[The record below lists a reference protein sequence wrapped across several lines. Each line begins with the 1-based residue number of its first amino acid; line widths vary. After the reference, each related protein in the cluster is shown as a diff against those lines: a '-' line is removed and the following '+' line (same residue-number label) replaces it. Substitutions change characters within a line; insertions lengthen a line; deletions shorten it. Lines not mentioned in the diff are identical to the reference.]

1 MQTLSS
7 ILAARAR
14 SEGQRTA
21 YTFVT
26 SATDPG
32 VCLSYQQLHDR
43 SLQIARVVRSMVEP
57 GERALLLYP
66 AGLPFIEA
74 FFACLAVKVIAV
86 PVSLPR
92 RRSPAAKIAAIVR
105 DAQPALV
112 LTLAT
117 YRPSLR
123 DWGLE
128 HLPCLATDE
137 LREPAEPVADSP
149 IHGDQEPGAAA
160 FLQYTSGSTGAP
172 KGVMV
177 SHGNLSH
184 NSACIQAAFQLD
196 AASVSVCWL
205 PHYHDM
211 GLIDGILQ
219 PLYSGFHGVLLAPET
234 FSKRPA
240 IWLQL
245 IDRFS
250 ATHSGGPNSAY
261 EQCIHRIPPQALD
274 GVDLSSWRSAY
285 CGAEP
290 VRADTL
296 EAFTH
301 KFQPFGF
308 KAGALYPCYGMA
320 EATLMIS
327 GGQLG
332 QPPTVASLEMPT
344 RQLVACG
351 HPRLDSE
358 VLIVDP
364 ETLCPC
370 TPGQVGEIWTAG
382 PSVALGY
389 WQQEAL
395 SRQTFKAKPSTGE
408 PTAAYLRT
416 GDLGFLRDGQLYIA
430 GRLKELI
437 IVHGQNH
444 HPQDLE
450 ATIQRS
456 HQALS
461 ADRGAAF
468 ATGFDSQEQVVVVQ
482 EVKRSHLAALPQ
494 DAIFSAMR
502 EAVALE
508 HGVSLAEIVLIRP
521 ATLPLTSSG
530 KIQRRLCR
538 ELYQQGALAIV
549 ARWGN

>member
-1 MQTLSS
+1 MQTLCA

-14 SEGQRTA
+14 SEGQQTA

-26 SATDPG
+26 SSTDPG
-32 VCLSYQQLHDR
+32 VCLSYQQLHDH

-57 GERALLLYP
+57 GERALMLYP
-66 AGLPFIEA
+66 AGLPFVGA
-74 FFACLAVKVIAV
+74 FFACLAAKVIAV

-92 RRSPAAKIAAIVR
+92 RRYAAKIAAIVR

-112 LTLAT
+112 LTLAA
-117 YRPSLR
+117 YRQALH
-123 DWGLE
+123 DCGLAQ
-128 HLPCLATDE
+128 LPCLATDE
-137 LREPAEPVADSP
+137 LPEPAGSTTDPP
-149 IHGDQEPGAAA
+149 IHGDQKLDAVA

-234 FSKRPA
+234 FGKRPA
-240 IWLQL
+240 VWLQL
-245 IDRFS
+245 IHRFA

-261 EQCIHRIPPQALD
+261 EQCSQRITPQALE
-274 GVDLSSWRSAY
+274 GIDLSSWRSAY

-296 EAFTH
+296 ANFSRR
-301 KFQPFGF
+301 FQAFGF
-308 KAGALYPCYGMA
+308 GAGALYPCYGMA
-320 EATLMIS
+320 ESTLMIS

-332 QPPTVASLEMPT
+332 QPSTVLSLERPT

-351 HPRLDSE
+351 HAWLGSE
-358 VLIVDP
+358 LLIVDP

-370 TPGQVGEIWTAG
+370 APGQIGEIWTAG
-382 PSVALGY
+382 PSVAQGY

-395 SRQTFKAKPSTGE
+395 NRQTFQAIPNTGGHIS
-408 PTAAYLRT
+408 YLRT
-416 GDLGFLRDGQLYIA
+416 GDLGFLHDGQLYIA
-430 GRLKELI
+430 GRLKDLI

-456 HQALS
+456 HQAL
-461 ADRGAAF
+461 AGQRGAAF
-468 ATGFDSQEQVVVVQ
+468 ATGFDTQEQVVVVQ

-502 EAVALE
+502 EAVARE

-549 ARWGN
+549 ARWGS

>member
-1 MQTLSS
+1 MHTLSS

-14 SEGQRTA
+14 TEGQRTA

-32 VCLSYQQLHDR
+32 VSFSYQQLHDR
-43 SLQIARVVRSMVEP
+43 SLQIGRVVRSMAKP

-66 AGLPFIEA
+66 AGLPFIGA
-74 FFACLAVKVIAV
+74 FFACLAAKVIAV

-92 RRSPAAKIAAIVR
+92 RRSPAAKIAAIVA
-105 DAQPALV
+105 DAQPTLV

-128 HLPCLATDE
+128 HLPCLTTDE
-137 LREPAEPVADSP
+137 LPEPAEPTADSP
-149 IHGDQEPGAAA
+149 IHGDQDPDAVA

-184 NSACIQAAFQLD
+184 NSACIKAAFQLD

-261 EQCIHRIPPQALD
+261 EQCIHRTTPQALEE
-274 GVDLSSWRSAY
+274 VDLSSWRSAY

-296 EAFTH
+296 KAFTR

-308 KAGALYPCYGMA
+308 QAGALYPCYGMA

-327 GGQLG
+327 GGELG
-332 QPPTVASLEMPT
+332 KPPTVASLETPT

-351 HPRLDSE
+351 HPRLGSE
-358 VLIVDP
+358 LLIVDP

-389 WQQEAL
+389 WQKEEL
-395 SRQTFKAKPSTGE
+395 SRHTFQATLNTGGS
-408 PTAAYLRT
+408 AAYLRT

-430 GRLKELI
+430 GRLKDLI

-450 ATIQRS
+450 ATTQRS

-494 DAIFSAMR
+494 DAIFRAMR
-502 EAVALE
+502 EAVARE

-538 ELYQQGALAIV
+538 ELYQQGDLAIV
-549 ARWGN
+549 ARWGS

>member
-1 MQTLSS
+1 MQTLCS

-43 SLQIARVVRSMVEP
+43 SLQIAREVCAMLQP

-66 AGLPFIEA
+66 AGLA
-74 FFACLAVKVIAV
+74 FVSTFMACLAARVIAV

-92 RRSPAAKIAAIVR
+92 RRSPASKIAAIVR

-112 LTLAT
+112 LTLAA
-117 YRPSLR
+117 YLPSLH
-123 DWGLE
+123 DWGLA

-137 LREPAEPVADSP
+137 LPEPDRPTADLPV
-149 IHGDQEPGAAA
+149 HGDQKPHDVA

-184 NSACIQAAFQLD
+184 NSACIQAAFELD
-196 AASVSVCWL
+196 ETSVSVCWL
-205 PHYHDM
+205 PHFHDM

-245 IDRFS
+245 IHRFG

-261 EQCIHRIPPQALD
+261 EQCSQRITPQDLE
-274 GVDLSSWRSAY
+274 GVDLSRWSSAY

-290 VRADTL
+290 VRAATL
-296 EAFTH
+296 ATFSRT
-301 KFQPFGF
+301 FQAFGF
-308 KAGALYPCYGMA
+308 QAAALYPCYGMA

-327 GGQLG
+327 GGQLD
-332 QPPTVASLEMPT
+332 QPPTVISLETPT

-351 HPRLDSE
+351 HPWLGSE
-358 VLIVDP
+358 LLIVDP
-364 ETLCPC
+364 ETLSPC
-370 TPGQVGEIWTAG
+370 APGQLGEIWTAG

-389 WQQEAL
+389 WRQEAL
-395 SRQTFKAKPSTGE
+395 SRQTFQATPTTGG
-408 PTAAYLRT
+408 PTVYLRT
-416 GDLGFLRDGQLYIA
+416 GDLGLWRDGQLYIA
-430 GRLKELI
+430 GRLKDLI

-456 HQALS
+456 HQAL
-461 ADRGAAF
+461 AAHRGAAF
-468 ATGFDSQEQVVVVQ
+468 ATGFDTQEKVVVVQ
-482 EVKRSHLAALPQ
+482 EVIRSQLATLPQ
-494 DAIFSAMR
+494 DAIFRAMR
-502 EAVALE
+502 EAVARE

-538 ELYQQGALAIV
+538 QLYQQGALAVV
-549 ARWGN
+549 AHWSS